1 MKLGK
6 EVLSIVAGLLLAL
19 FFHTCLYSVSQVTG
33 NSLAPTLRSGSWVV
47 IEKWQPWLL
56 RLGIWDVPRLKRGDL
71 VSLEPPVAYA
81 SGLGIKRV
89 IALAGE
95 TVQLVDGKTIVD
107 GVELAEDYVIFQAE
121 FDMEETQ
128 LEVGEIFVMGD
139 NRLPMNSVDS
149 RQYGA
154 LGVEQIRGRVA
165 FILWQRR

>member
-1 MKLGK
+1 MVKQI
-6 EVLSIVAGLLLAL
+6 LSILTGLLLAL

-33 NSLAPTLRSGSWVV
+33 NSLSPTLRSGSWVV
-47 IEKWQPWLL
+47 VEKWQPWLL
-56 RLGIWDVPRLKRGDL
+56 RLGVWEEARLKRGDL

-95 TVQLVDGKTIVD
+95 TVQLVEGNTFID
-107 GVELAEDYVIFQAE
+107 GVALDESYVVYQSA

-128 LEVGEIFVMGD
+128 LEAGYIFLMGD

-149 RQYGA
+149 RQYGPINSS
-154 LGVEQIRGRVA
+154 EIRGRVA
-165 FILWQRR
+165 FVIWQPR